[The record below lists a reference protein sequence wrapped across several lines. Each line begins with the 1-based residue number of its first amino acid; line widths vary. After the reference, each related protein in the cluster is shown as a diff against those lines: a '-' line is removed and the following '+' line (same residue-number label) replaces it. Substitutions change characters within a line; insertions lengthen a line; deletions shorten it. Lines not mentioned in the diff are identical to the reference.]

1 MEDDDPLKQ
10 FRRPGATRAER
21 RAEPPPPPGTPKRY
35 RAFDA
40 QDKLLCLEIRRVLGT
55 THAPTYAYLLN
66 IAFDHEYFTGFV
78 LYYTFMRVKVRG
90 KNLKDVITALKL
102 RKCEY
107 IQDFHPSE
115 YAPPKPDEPL
125 IESITVEWREP
136 IMSGSDEEE
145 KKGEGEKPGARP

>member
-1 MEDDDPLKQ
+1 MEDDDPLKP
-10 FRRPGATRAER
+10 FRRPGSTRAER
-21 RAEPPPPPGTPKRY
+21 RAEPPPLPGSLKPY

-40 QDKLLCLEIRRVLGT
+40 QDKLVCLEIRRVLGT

-66 IAFDHEYFTGFV
+66 ITFDHEYYTGFV
-78 LYYTFMRVKVRG
+78 LHFSFMQVKVRG

-115 YAPPKPDEPL
+115 FAPPKPGEPI
-125 IESITVEWREP
+125 IESIKVEWRGDP
-136 IMSGSDEEE
+136 IEAG
-145 KKGEGEKPGARP
+145 GEGEKEREASEKP